1 MSQGLNQRTFRHG
14 HPDVVDVRSL
24 DSRDL
29 DPLLRAE
36 TAEWRKELDWDF
48 TRSADLIRQ
57 CADSRSLTGA
67 ALLDGGAPAGYGYTV
82 VEEGKGII
90 ANSYVLPAWR
100 GSESE
105 ALLFRALFDCLRANP
120 QVRRIESQLPLA
132 GPASAKSAQE
142 DPFGKAHQR
151 MLLSFD
157 CTTGGGATVPQAERQ
172 FRIETWGNAH
182 QEAAAGVIELAY
194 RDHVDSG
201 ISDQY
206 RTQDCARRSLY
217 NVVQYQGCG
226 EFFPPG
232 TFVAFDQATG
242 VMCGVVLA
250 TLTGDSTG
258 HIAQICVAPAAQRR
272 SLGQEL
278 LGRSIEGLRAN
289 GARTVTLIVTAANRR
304 AVGLYLR
311 YGFKELRQFYFCAWE
326 GWREASGPA
335 ALRVSNT

>member
-1 MSQGLNQRTFRHG
+1 VSQSLNQRTFPQS
-14 HPDVVDVRSL
+14 HPDVVDIRSL

-29 DPLLRAE
+29 DSLLRAE
-36 TAEWRKELDWDF
+36 TVEWRKELDWDF

-67 ALLDGGAPAGYGYTV
+67 ALLDRGAPAGYGYTV
-82 VEEGKGII
+82 VEEGRGII

-105 ALLFRALFDCLRANP
+105 AMLFRVLFDCLRANP

-132 GPASAKSAQE
+132 GPVSARSAQD

-157 CTTGGGATVPQAERQ
+157 CTTGGGVTVPQAGRQ

-182 QEAAAGVIELAY
+182 QETAAGVIALAY

-206 RTQDCARRSLY
+206 RTLDCARRSLS

-232 TFVAFDQATG
+232 TFVAFDKATG
-242 VMCGVVLA
+242 ETCGVVLA

-272 SLGQEL
+272 GLGQEL
-278 LGRSIEGLRAN
+278 LRRSIEVLGAN
-289 GARTVTLIVTAANRR
+289 GARTVTLIVTAANHR
-304 AVGLYLR
+304 ALALYLK
-311 YGFKELRQFYFCAWE
+311 YGFKELRRFYFCAWE
-326 GWREASGPA
+326 GWRETSGPA
-335 ALRVSNT
+335 SNT